1 MAPKIYRLSSSGAWE
16 QLKKLYRLSSSGTW
30 QALKKVWR
38 LSSSGVWEIIFSA
51 LATPSVKSATKP
63 LLYFR
68 DTGGYETASSEIAAA
83 TGSNLTSPAAYDGDK
98 IFLIRGN
105 WNEEPISF
113 YMRIQKSQTAGFT
126 SGVSTVNGSSSVT
139 RTYATYSDSNYA
151 DEVPLSSANR
161 YTITKADVRDG
172 YYFRGYIEA
181 TNDTN
186 LMGSYSTEVV
196 LPRMYANVS
205 FNIQNAG
212 PPVSYVSNPQSNG
225 GTFTWSYSGN
235 STIQAQ
241 DIDQQEFLVYPLNNT
256 SGSALYSTTIS
267 PGTGT
272 STPTTTVTFTSAN
285 LDPNT
290 QYTIVIKATMKD
302 GWSSN
307 SNVALRTIET
317 DQKTFTTS
325 AAKPATPINVTG
337 TDVGTNRAY
346 NNGAVNLSWTQ
357 PSNGVTVTGY
367 KIEYATGP
375 AYLTYSTLTAN
386 TGNNNTSGTFTGL
399 LSNTN
404 YKFRVIAIG
413 STQDSD
419 PSADSD
425 AVLITTVPLAP
436 TGVFAVAGDASAD
449 VSFNLVS
456 SSNNGGKSIS
466 FYRATSSPGSIT
478 STENISPITVT
489 GLTNYTPYTFTVAAY
504 NANGYS
510 AESTASSAVTPQLP
524 LPIGSGTVTIASQS
538 QTNYIYEITSYGTWS
553 NSATTYDYQWQ
564 TSSNGGISWTTRA
577 SGTNVSTIPNYN
589 ASSYKA
595 QNIRLMVYGRNQ
607 TGAAVT
613 PLDSNTLFIFYTAP
627 VITSFS
633 VTGDELQVSYS
644 FSYTADDPSTSAE
657 LEYKLSSASTWTTIV
672 GPASSGFI
680 NLSPGTYD
688 FRLWVYNSVNGGS
701 RLTSSTLTG
710 IVVSK
715 FYVFSFGNIL
725 YPSTNGHI
733 GLTGGSTTNIP
744 STGKFLSIFPGD
756 YVGNT
761 GASPGYM
768 LAWSDSTKY
777 VIRFD
782 GYLYGFVGQSAY
794 RVQWMATFY
803 TNQDYVDVKIISKG
817 SSISGAE
824 TVGLY
829 KNGFV
834 VSGLPGP
841 YTLLTGTTF
850 RIRLDATSGSFGI
863 SYDEISITSPND
875 IMTTAGTKTGTG
887 DDDVFYSITTS
898 ANYYKTPVVTFQ
910 SPSNTNTTI
919 SVPFTETSTDYITYN
934 VRSGSYSGTVLSSG
948 TLFSSPLT
956 ASGLTAATTYYITAT
971 PYNYKNQVGPVVQT
985 TSQTTPPA
993 PTVTWSNVTSS
1004 TATVSWSAASATSY
1018 YVMIYNINSLV
1029 YVYGPTTTSNTS
1041 VNLTGLTTA
1050 APYKAYVQGIN
1061 SGGTGPDTQVDQY
1074 TDAKLFYDGNTNTG
1088 GSAPATTEHDY
1099 NSFATV
1105 AGNTGSL
1112 TKTYGTWDGWSLF
1125 ANGSGTTYG
1134 PGYTSTIQMD
1144 GSKFLYAKWTPNVP
1158 GTPSATVNYG
1168 PSITTSSGNYLT
1180 FSNVFFGSDTSS
1192 VLVEWGT
1199 STSYGNSSTITSNG
1213 GSYTTPSNLSW
1224 NTTYYWR
1231 VRGYNPFY
1239 NNYGSA
1245 QTGSVSIPITQWT
1258 VTFNAGDNGGTVDG
1272 VSSTTRT
1279 VNNGSAVNPVPSAS
1293 RSGYTFNG
1301 WYNSSSGGS
1310 LIASGGGSYT
1320 PTSSTTLWAQFTLI
1334 QVAPFGGSV
1343 TVSKQSGNGTI
1354 SSARVGD
1361 VYAVTSAT
1369 ASGTPT
1375 PSVSSYQ
1382 WQKYNPFSGT
1392 WSSVPSGASG
1402 STYTINFLDGVSAR
1416 YRCLVTFSNG
1426 VSPNLQTGSNEIQ
1439 VASPTVTNVISYYYS
1454 TAPFVIW
1461 YVFGYN
1467 MQAITSRTIIQG
1479 TTQSGSTTSLGTNND
1494 AINAGISRQTSV
1506 GGTGQTYA
1514 LIIRPESN
1522 SGGGGN
1528 LGTTVTTNTLTNNLT
1543 NRNNSPI
1550 TNTFSP
1556 GGSI

>member
-1 MAPKIYRLSSSGAWE
+1 MPIYRLNNSGV
-16 QLKKLYRLSSSGTW
+16 LKKITGLYRLNNSGV
-30 QALKKVWR
+30 LKKVSTAWR
-38 LSSSGVWEIIFSA
+38 LNDSGVLKRIFAS
-51 LATPSVKSATKP
+51 LLVPNVKTATRP

-68 DTGGYETASSEIAAA
+68 DTSGYETASSEIFSA
-83 TGSNLTSPAAYDGDK
+83 TASNLTSPAAYDGDK
-98 IFLIRGN
+98 IFLLRGN
-105 WNEEPISF
+105 WNEEPLSF
-113 YMRIQKSQTAGFT
+113 YMRIQKSLNAGFS
-126 SGVSTVNGSSSVT
+126 SGVTNVNASSSVT
-139 RTYATYSDSNYA
+139 RTYASYSDSNYA
-151 DEVPLSSANR
+151 DEVPLSSTNR

-181 TNDTN
+181 TNN
-186 LMGSYSTEVV
+186 LDRTGEYSTEVV
-196 LPRMYANVS
+196 LPRMYANVNFTQNLDTTYGTS
-205 FNIQNAG
+205 IQT
-212 PPVSYVSNPQSNG
+212 NG

-241 DIDQQEFLVYPLNNT
+241 DISQQEFYVYPLNNT
-256 SGSALYSTTIS
+256 SVDALYYTGVF

-272 STPTTTVTFTSAN
+272 SSPTTTVTFTSAS
-285 LDPNT
+285 LSPNT
-290 QYTIVIKATMKD
+290 QYTIVIKATMQD
-302 GWSSN
+302 GWASN
-307 SNVALRTIET
+307 TNNALRTIIT
-317 DQKTFTTS
+317 DQESFTTS
-325 AAKPATPINVTG
+325 AAKPAAPTGVTG
-337 TDVGTNRAY
+337 TDVGTNRPY
-346 NNGAVNLSWTQ
+346 NNGAVSLSWTQ
-357 PSNGVTVTGY
+357 PNNGVTVVGY
-367 KIEYATGP
+367 KIEYAQGP
-375 AYLTYSTLTAN
+375 GYITYSTLVAN
-386 TGNNNTSGTFTGL
+386 TGNNTTSGTFTGL

-404 YKFRVIAIG
+404 YKFVVTAIG
-413 STQDSD
+413 SLQNSD
-419 PSADSD
+419 ASADSN
-425 AVLITTVPLAP
+425 AVLITTVPIAP
-436 TGVFAVAGDASAD
+436 TGVVAVAGNASAD

-466 FYRATSSPGSIT
+466 FYRATSNPDSIT

-538 QTNYIYEITSYGTWS
+538 NTNYIYEITSYGTWS

-589 ASSYKA
+589 ASLYKA
-595 QNIRLMVYGRNQ
+595 QNIRLLVYGRNQ
-607 TGAAVT
+607 TGAAIS
-613 PLDSNTLFIFYTAP
+613 PLESNVLFIFYTAP

-644 FSYTADDPSTSAE
+644 YSYTADDPSTSTE
-657 LEYKLSSASTWTTIV
+657 LEYKLSSASTWTTIIA
-672 GPASSGFI
+672 PASSGFI

-715 FYVFSFGNIL
+715 FYTFSFGNIL

-756 YVGNT
+756 YVGNA

-782 GYLYGFVGQSAY
+782 GYKFGFVGQAAY

-803 TNQDYVDVKIISKG
+803 TNQDYADIKIISKG

-841 YTLLTGTTF
+841 YTLSTGTTF
-850 RIRLDATSGSFGI
+850 RVRFDATSGSFGI
-863 SYDEISITSPND
+863 SYDEISITSPDD
-875 IMTTAGTKTGTG
+875 IMTTAGTKVGTG
-887 DDDVFYSITTS
+887 DDDIYYSITTS
-898 ANYYKTPVVTFQ
+898 SNYYKTPVVSFQ

-934 VRSGSYSGTVLSSG
+934 VRSNSYSGTVLSSG
-948 TLFSSPLT
+948 TLFFSPLT
-956 ASGLTAATTYYITAT
+956 ASGLTAATTYYITAV
-971 PYNYKNQVGPVVQT
+971 PYNYKNQVGPTVQT

-993 PTVTWSNVTSS
+993 PTVTWSNVAAT

-1018 YVMIYNINSLV
+1018 YVMIYNTNSFV
-1029 YVYGPTTTSNTS
+1029 YVYGPTTTADTF
-1041 VNLTGLTTA
+1041 VNLTGLTVA
-1050 APYKAYVQGIN
+1050 APYKAYVYGIN
-1061 SGGTGPDTQVDQY
+1061 SGGNGPDTQVDQY
-1074 TDAKLFYDGNTNTG
+1074 TDARLFYDGNTNTG

-1099 NSFATV
+1099 NSSATV

-1112 TKTYGTWDGWSLF
+1112 TKTYGTWAGWSLF
-1125 ANGSGTTYG
+1125 SNGSGTTYG

-1144 GSKFLYAKWTPNVP
+1144 GSKFLYARWLANTP
-1158 GTPSATVNYG
+1158 GTPSVTVNYS
-1168 PSITTSSGNYLT
+1168 PSTTTASSNNL
-1180 FSNVFFGSDTSS
+1180 VFNPVNFGSDTSS

-1199 STSYGNSSTITSNG
+1199 STAYGNSSSVSTNG
-1213 GSYTTPSNLSW
+1213 GSYTTPSNLAW
-1224 NTTYYWR
+1224 NTTWYWR
-1231 VRGYNPFY
+1231 ARGFNPFF

-1245 QTGSVSIPITQWT
+1245 QTGSVFIPITTWT
-1258 VTFNAGDNGGTVDG
+1258 VTFDASTNGGTG
-1272 VSSTTRT
+1272 NTTRS
-1279 VNNGSAVNPVPSAS
+1279 VNNGSSVGTLPTAS

-1301 WYNSSSGGS
+1301 WFTSSSGGTQITS
-1310 LIASGGGSYT
+1310 SYT
-1320 PTSSTTLWAQFTLI
+1320 PTSNVTVYAQFSII
-1334 QVAPFGGSV
+1334 QIAPNNGSV
-1343 TVSKQSGNGTI
+1343 TVSQSSGSGNI
-1354 SSARVGD
+1354 NSARWND
-1361 VYAVTSAT
+1361 VYSVTSAT
-1369 ASGTPT
+1369 ASGTPS

-1382 WQKYNPFSGT
+1382 WQRFSLATST
-1392 WSSVPSGASG
+1392 WNNVSGQTGSSFTID
-1402 STYTINFLDGVSAR
+1402 STHTGGRF
-1416 YRCLVTFSNG
+1416 RCLVTFSNG
-1426 VSPNLQTGSNEIQ
+1426 VSPNLQTPSNEVL
-1439 VASPTVTNVISYYYS
+1439 VANPTVTNVISYYYS

-1467 MQAITSRTIIQG
+1467 MQGMTTRTIIQG
-1479 TTQSGSTTSLGTNND
+1479 ATQTGSTTSASTNSD
-1494 AINAGISRQTSV
+1494 AVSAGISRQTSV

-1514 LIIRPESN
+1514 LIIRPEN
-1522 SGGGGN
+1522 NAGGGGA

-1543 NRNNSPI
+1543 NRTNSPI
-1550 TNTFSP
+1550 TNTFSA

>member
-16 QLKKLYRLSSSGTW
+16 QIKKLYRLSSSGTW
-30 QALKKVWR
+30 EALKKVWR
-38 LSSSGVWEIIFSA
+38 LSSSGVWEIIFSP
-51 LATPSVKSATKP
+51 LATPSIKSATKP

-83 TGSNLTSPAAYDGDK
+83 TGSNLTSPAAYDSDK
-98 IFLIRGN
+98 VFLIRGN

-126 SGVSTVNGSSSVT
+126 SGVSTVNGSSSIT

-181 TNDTN
+181 TNDIN

-205 FNIQNAG
+205 FTQNLDG
-212 PPVSYVSNPQSNG
+212 SYGTSLQTNG
-225 GTFTWSYSGN
+225 GTFTWSYTGN

-256 SGSALYSTTIS
+256 SGSALYSTTIF

-285 LDPNT
+285 LNPST
-290 QYTIVIKATMKD
+290 QYTIVIKSTMKD
-302 GWSSN
+302 GWASN
-307 SNVALRTIET
+307 STIALRTIET

-325 AAKPATPINVTG
+325 AAKPATPTGVTG
-337 TDVGTNRAY
+337 TDIGTNRPY
-346 NNGAVNLSWTQ
+346 NNGAVSLSWTQ
-357 PSNGVTVTGY
+357 PSNGVTITGY
-367 KIEYATGP
+367 KIEYAQGP
-375 AYLTYSTLTAN
+375 GYITYSTLVAN
-386 TGNNNTSGTFTGL
+386 TGNNSTSGTFTGL

-404 YKFRVIAIG
+404 YKFIVTAIG
-413 STQDSD
+413 STQNSD
-419 PSADSD
+419 PSSASD
-425 AVLITTVPLAP
+425 AVLITTVPIAP
-436 TGVFAVAGDASAD
+436 TGVYAVAGDALAYVYYTASSA
-449 VSFNLVS
+449 S
-456 SSNNGGKSIS
+456 GGKTIS
-466 FYRATSSPGSIT
+466 FYRATSDPGGIT
-478 STENISPITVT
+478 ATDIISPIEVT
-489 GLTNYTPYTFTVAAY
+489 GLTNYTSYTFTVAAY

-510 AESTASSAVTPQLP
+510 AESTASSAVTPQFP
-524 LPIGSGTVTIASQS
+524 VPVGSGTVTIASQS
-538 QTNYIYEITSYGTWS
+538 QTNYIYQITSYGTWS
-553 NSATTYDYQWQ
+553 NSATSYDYEWQ
-564 TSSNGGISWTTRA
+564 TSSNGGVSWTTRA

-595 QNIRLMVYGRNQ
+595 QNIRLRVYGRNQ
-607 TGAAVT
+607 TGAAIT

-644 FSYTADDPSTSAE
+644 FSYTADDPSTSTE
-657 LEYKLSSASTWTTIV
+657 LEYKLSSASTWTTIIS
-672 GPASSGFI
+672 PSSNGFI
-680 NLSPGTYD
+680 SLSPGTYD
-688 FRLWVYNSVNGGS
+688 FRLWVYNSINGGS

-829 KNGFV
+829 KNGSV

-841 YTLLTGTTF
+841 YTLSTGTTF
-850 RIRLDATSGSFGI
+850 RVRFDATSGSFGI

-887 DDDVFYSITTS
+887 DDDIYYSITTS
-898 ANYYKTPVVTFQ
+898 SNYYKTPVVSFQ
-910 SPSNTNTTI
+910 SPSNTNTTL

-956 ASGLTAATTYYITAT
+956 ASGLTAATTYYITAI
-971 PYNYKNQVGPVVQT
+971 PYNYKNQAGPAVQT

-993 PTVTWSNVTSS
+993 PTVTWSSVTSS

-1018 YVMIYNINSLV
+1018 YVMIYNTNSFI
-1029 YVYGPTTTSNTS
+1029 YVYGPTTTSNTF

-1050 APYKAYVQGIN
+1050 APYKAYVYGIN
-1061 SGGTGPDTQVDQY
+1061 SGGNGPDTQVDQY
-1074 TDAKLFYDGNTNTG
+1074 TDAKIFYDGNTNTG
-1088 GSAPATTEHDY
+1088 GSVPATTEHDY

-1112 TKTYGTWDGWSLF
+1112 TKTYGTWSGWSLF
-1125 ANGSGTTYG
+1125 SDGSGTTYG
-1134 PGYTSTIQMD
+1134 PGYTSTIQMND
-1144 GSKFLYAKWTPNVP
+1144 SKYLYAKWTPNVP

-1168 PSITTSSGNYLT
+1168 PSTTTSSGNYLT

-1199 STSYGNSSTITSNG
+1199 STSYGNSSSITSNG

-1231 VRGYNPFY
+1231 ARGYNPFY

-1245 QTGSVSIPITQWT
+1245 VTGSVSIPITTWT

-1272 VSSTTRT
+1272 ASSTTRT
-1279 VNNGSAVNPVPSAS
+1279 ANNGSAVTAPTAS

-1310 LIASGGGSYT
+1310 LIVSGGGSYT
-1320 PTSSTTLWAQFTLI
+1320 PSSNITLWAQFTLI
-1334 QVAPFGGSV
+1334 QVAPFNGSV
-1343 TVSKQSGNGTI
+1343 TISKQSGDGTI
-1354 SSARVGD
+1354 SAARVGD

-1375 PSVSSYQ
+1375 PSVSGYQ
-1382 WQKYNPFSGT
+1382 WQKYSGLSDT
-1392 WSSVPSGASG
+1392 WSNLSGQTS
-1402 STYTINFLDGVSAR
+1402 SSYTVNYTDGVGSS

-1426 VSPNLQTGSNEIQ
+1426 VSPNLQTPSNTLT
-1439 VASPTVTNVISYYYS
+1439 VAVPTITNVISYYYS

-1467 MQAITSRTIIQG
+1467 MRGITSRTIIQG
-1479 TTQSGSTTSLGTNND
+1479 STQAGSSTSASTNSD
-1494 AINAGISRQTSV
+1494 AVSAGISRQTSV

-1514 LIIRPESN
+1514 LIIRPEAN
-1522 SGGGGN
+1522 AGGGGA
-1528 LGTTVTTNTLTNNLT
+1528 LGVVVTTNTLTNNLT
-1543 NRNNSPI
+1543 NRTNSPI
-1550 TNTFSP
+1550 TNTFSA